1 MNLLR
6 WTFFTRK
13 SPRSCR
19 RSEILLAASAVA
31 VTFVG
36 LAATAHADA
45 PVNLVVTDAVRA
57 QLLEAGAALKGFP
70 VSDFFGL
77 QPGQTYY
84 AYDPDTGTYW
94 AGARLGPHFDSE
106 DAKIADQ
113 GVGIYTLFEQPSGKP
128 WKAYSDGLG
137 RGGQCPVPLP
147 VMRMWGWD
155 EQLCKPSVR

>member
-1 MNLLR
+1 MTR
-6 WTFFTRK
+6 MRK
-13 SPRSCR
+13 S
-19 RSEILLAASAVA
+19 ILTACAMVVS
-31 VTFVG
+31 FVS
-36 LAATAHADA
+36 LAATAHAEA
-45 PVNLVVTDAVRA
+45 PINSVVTDAVRA
-57 QLLEAGAALKGFP
+57 QLLEAGARLKGFP

-84 AYDPDTGTYW
+84 AYDPDTGTHW
-94 AGARLGPHFDSE
+94 AGARLGPRFESE

-113 GVGIYTLFEQPSGKP
+113 GVGAYTLFEQPSGKP

-137 RGGQCPVPLP
+137 WRDECPVPLP

>member
-1 MNLLR
+1 MTR
-6 WTFFTRK
+6 MRK
-13 SPRSCR
+13 SIVATCA
-19 RSEILLAASAVA
+19 LAVS
-31 VTFVG
+31 FVS

-84 AYDPDTGTYW
+84 AYDPDTGTHW

-137 RGGQCPVPLP
+137 RGDHCPVPLP